1 MIVDGWWVSWCF
13 SIFFRI
19 WWILMV
25 SSFFAEFFY
34 RIRLRGSNKV
44 GARAFNVQ
52 GWSRKECKERLHF
65 MRCRVGWGWGW
76 WWLLLLLIP
85 IVINYQYNYA
95 HHYRHPIFVVLRIS
109 RSQGLAPSLS
119 IVAQEEKK
127 RLGAQSFLVSWAI
140 ENATEGSYRNLGF
153 HWTVCAVNSL
163 SWQFF
168 DCDLWRNSPLLILL
182 LCEFIPVGL
191 TACLQFGVSSSVCPF
206 PGVVLYPNSSEKVGW
221 NMMNHGLSEL
231 GAQFLNLVIQL
242 FRCQPFRPDS
252 LHEDQCRWKKDNPT
266 FEHNRHS
273 TQIPGI
279 PMIFLY
285 Q

>member
-127 RLGAQSFLVSWAI
+127 TPGGSVLFGQLSHWKCHWGFLQES
-140 ENATEGSYRNLGF
+140 
-153 HWTVCAVNSL
+153 
-163 SWQFF
+163 
-168 DCDLWRNSPLLILL
+168 
-182 LCEFIPVGL
+182 
-191 TACLQFGVSSSVCPF
+191 GVS
-206 PGVVLYPNSSEKVGW
+206 L
-221 NMMNHGLSEL
+221 
-231 GAQFLNLVIQL
+231 
-242 FRCQPFRPDS
+242 DS
-252 LHEDQCRWKKDNPT
+252 LCSKQFILTVLWLWFMEKFSFINFIIVWIYPSRTDSLPSVW
-266 FEHNRHS
+266 S
-273 TQIPGI
+273 
-279 PMIFLY
+279 
-285 Q
+285 